1 MVIRY
6 CIPDSLDG
14 AGMESTL
21 SMYQDGIKKQDLN
34 LTSKYSWIYGGYPY
48 SNSPSEGK
56 AHRFF
61 DESRIFFNETLNKG
75 EKIRLQKDSGNEAEY
90 YIIDF
95 IEREMAENALK
106 KPGNMF
112 MVMYMIIL
120 CIM

>member
-1 MVIRY
+1 M
-6 CIPDSLDG
+6 
-14 AGMESTL
+14 
-21 SMYQDGIKKQDLN
+21 LN
-34 LTSKYSWIYGGYPY
+34 LHYKS
-48 SNSPSEGK
+48 
-56 AHRFF
+56 
-61 DESRIFFNETLNKG
+61 LNKG

-95 IEREMAENALK
+95 IECEMTENALK

>member
-1 MVIRY
+1 M
-6 CIPDSLDG
+6 
-14 AGMESTL
+14 
-21 SMYQDGIKKQDLN
+21 GIMLN
-34 LTSKYSWIYGGYPY
+34 LHYK
-48 SNSPSEGK
+48 
-56 AHRFF
+56 
-61 DESRIFFNETLNKG
+61 SRIFFNETLNKG

-95 IEREMAENALK
+95 IECEMTENALK